1 MVPAW
6 HQISSI
12 LMSAWHHAGI
22 SSSADLSRRF
32 KIFTFMTFSY
42 SLYEVYMGRRVVPH
56 VLGWGQMNCVHPSP
70 IYMCVCVGRGRGGD
84 IRCHQIDLLFCARI
98 PCYMRNITRL
108 TFFSVPDSVRSQQI
122 SQQILVNSTESGEK
136 SNQKVQQIFTNLVS
150 GPVSRKE
157 KISRPLYQASQ
168 DQMIP
173 GKEEK

>member
-1 MVPAW
+1 
-6 HQISSI
+6 
-12 LMSAWHHAGI
+12 
-22 SSSADLSRRF
+22 
-32 KIFTFMTFSY
+32 
-42 SLYEVYMGRRVVPH
+42 
-56 VLGWGQMNCVHPSP
+56 MNCVHPSP

-173 GKEEK
+173 GKEEKQRVKKIRKKPQKQILLLTKYLMKLQIRQIRKYQFLSP